1 MMRPPWTLWRY
12 LALRYGIQ
20 LAFVGLFLLGLIY
33 LFESMELFRRAKDHD
48 VETATILW
56 MTFLKLPQTGQVI
69 MPFVF
74 LIAGLI
80 LFWQLGRASE
90 LVVMRSSGVSAWQF
104 LAPVM
109 LTAFVLGLLNFV
121 VFQPLGASFLKQF
134 SAYETQYLGKPTRLA
149 SLNKQGLWLREA
161 DEHETLLMHA
171 GHFSLPDAHLTAP
184 MVLRLDKKGRLIDR
198 IDASKGT
205 FLENGWQ
212 LERGTIMDAAGVTAP
227 FAARLIRLDAR
238 RDDVLFDFTRSE
250 MLSSWSLPGH
260 IATLAASGFPTRTLV
275 LYYQNLLATP
285 FLWTAMALIAVAV
298 SLTPHRMG
306 RATLMLVVGVAAGF
320 FYFLFARYF
329 EALTL
334 TQRIPEMLAAWV
346 PVILATLIPISSLL
360 QTEDG

>member
-12 LALRYGIQ
+12 LALRYGMQ
-20 LAFVGLFLLGLIY
+20 LALVGFFLLGLIY
-33 LFESMELFRRAKDHD
+33 LFETMELLRRAKDQD
-48 VETATILW
+48 VATATLLW
-56 MTFLKLPQTGQVI
+56 MGILKLPQTGQII
-69 MPFVF
+69 MPFIF

-104 LAPVM
+104 LAPIVM
-109 LTAFVLGLLNFV
+109 TAFALGVLNFAV
-121 VFQPLGASFLKQF
+121 LQPVGAAFLKQF
-134 SAYETQYLGKPTRLA
+134 SAFETRYLGKATRLA

-161 DEHETLLMHA
+161 TDQETLLMHA
-171 GHFSLPDAHLTAP
+171 GHFSLPDGTLTQP
-184 MVLRLDKKGRLIDR
+184 MIFRLDKNGRLIDR
-198 IDASKGT
+198 TDAAAGT
-205 FLENGWQ
+205 FLDKGWA
-212 LERGTIMDAAGVTAP
+212 LERGIVTDAAGVSRP
-227 FAARLIRLDAR
+227 FTARLIQLNTR

-260 IATLAASGFPTRTLV
+260 IATLAASGFSTRSLV

-298 SLTPHRMG
+298 SLTPHRLG
-306 RATLMLVVGVAAGF
+306 RATLMLAVGVGAGF

-334 TQRIPEMLAAWV
+334 TQRIPELLAAWV
-346 PVILATLIPISSLL
+346 PVLLATLIPISSLL